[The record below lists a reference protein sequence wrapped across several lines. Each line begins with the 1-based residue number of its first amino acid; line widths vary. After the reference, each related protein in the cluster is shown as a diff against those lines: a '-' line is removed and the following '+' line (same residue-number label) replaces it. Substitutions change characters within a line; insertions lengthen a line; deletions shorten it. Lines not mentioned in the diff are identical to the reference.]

1 MRCSPGTFSLPLVIS
16 LLAGLGQVAC
26 QSSGLRQQAEPAW
39 TTLAPGLSIDRDQ
52 QQVRI
57 RCWSCLDRGFLE
69 QVLCSPGTREHESLL
84 VTDVPPSSIHAAL
97 LLAGLEPGTPGRW
110 HEVGSRVELLPPT
123 GDSVQVAV
131 QYERAD
137 ASGRVHEPVSMWIAE
152 LHAGADFPTDTWIFG
167 GSVLVDQKDLTGEES
182 NYLADH
188 SGSVIGI
195 VTFGDELLGLPKVIP
210 DASSVHEPEWVVR
223 VEKVPPPGTEVQVLL
238 SPRRPYPASGREDA
252 VAEPEG

>member
-1 MRCSPGTFSLPLVIS
+1 MRNSPGNISLPLAAF
-16 LLAGLGQVAC
+16 LLAGLGPAAC
-26 QSSGLRQQAEPAW
+26 QSSRIQKQAEPAW

-57 RCWSCLDRGFLE
+57 RCWSCLEQGFLE

-97 LLAGLEPGTPGRW
+97 LLAGIEPGTPGRW
-110 HEVGSRVELLPPT
+110 HEVGSRVELLPPV
-123 GDSVQVAV
+123 GDAVQVAV
-131 QYERAD
+131 EYEHAD
-137 ASGRVHEPVSMWIAE
+137 RSGQVHEPVSRWIAE
-152 LHAGADFPTDTWIFG
+152 LHDGSDFPTDTWIFG
-167 GSVLVDQKDLTGEES
+167 GSVLVDKEDLPGEES

-195 VTFGDELLGLPKVIP
+195 VTFGDELLGLPRVIP

-223 VEKVPPPGTEVQVLL
+223 LEHVPPPGTEVQVLL
-238 SPRRPYPASGREDA
+238 SPASPQPASGRKDA
-252 VAEPEG
+252 VVEPEG